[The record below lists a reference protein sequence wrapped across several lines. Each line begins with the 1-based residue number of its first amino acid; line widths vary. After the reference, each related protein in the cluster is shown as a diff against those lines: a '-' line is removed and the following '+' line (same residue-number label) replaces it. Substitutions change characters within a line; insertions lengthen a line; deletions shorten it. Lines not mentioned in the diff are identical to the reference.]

1 MGPAASA
8 ASAASAAPAGGAA
21 PPKPWFV
28 GGPRSARNRSGFP
41 AQVISDEL
49 KSKLTASFATVTRKR
64 LRPGAAGR
72 PGKPIDTGKA
82 VTAGNPEAL
91 RAAGRPAPP
100 GVRPSG
106 SRRDAQ
112 LVLSRIDPWS
122 VMKFSFLV
130 SLVGWVILFVAVAVL
145 YYFLSS
151 VGVFRQIE
159 QTVGLV
165 TSSQGSP
172 GSNAASWFA
181 ASNVLGYTMLAGA
194 IDVVVITVIATIGAV
209 IYNAVTHLTGGIE
222 ITLKES
228 E

>member
-1 MGPAASA
+1 
-8 ASAASAAPAGGAA
+8 
-21 PPKPWFV
+21 
-28 GGPRSARNRSGFP
+28 
-41 AQVISDEL
+41 
-49 KSKLTASFATVTRKR
+49 
-64 LRPGAAGR
+64 
-72 PGKPIDTGKA
+72 
-82 VTAGNPEAL
+82 
-91 RAAGRPAPP
+91 
-100 GVRPSG
+100 
-106 SRRDAQ
+106 
-112 LVLSRIDPWS
+112 
-122 VMKFSFLV
+122 MKFSFLV